1 MTTSLNVVQVVEQ
14 SSLLALRFKLRLA
27 ALIAPLS
34 HRTHWSLAE
43 KADWCTAL
51 QMSRERQVTSVT
63 FGHFWGHEQPPT
75 GIIPLQQP
83 SYRLKIEEQ

>member
-1 MTTSLNVVQVVEQ
+1 MTTSLNVVQVIEQ

-34 HRTHWSLAE
+34 YRTRWSHAE

-51 QMSRERQVTSVT
+51 QMSRGRQVTSVT
-63 FGHFWGHEQPPT
+63 FGHFWDMNNPPPESFRCNNQA
-75 GIIPLQQP
+75 IV
-83 SYRLKIEEQ
+83 